1 MSQEA
6 VQRKIREL
14 AGRYPEGRS
23 ALLPVLALMQ
33 QGRGGVLSRDDVR
46 TAARSLGIPFASAW
60 GTASFYSMFTP
71 PEDHGYQLWKGAGE
85 SAGGDAVPVR
95 GTAESA
101 PETFHY
107 SACGILLKNFDAPAM
122 EFLSTAR
129 TRGAYDAFGKA
140 QSMTAGGIIAA
151 VEASGLRGR
160 GGASFPTGKKW
171 RFLPRDD
178 RPVYLICNADEG
190 EPGTFK
196 DRQIMER
203 DPHLLV
209 EGIAI
214 AARALRSKRAFIYIR
229 GEYARAAG
237 ILENAVG
244 EAAGAGLLDGL
255 EITIHRGAGS
265 YICGEET
272 ALISSLEGGRGDP
285 RPRPPYPAERGLYG
299 CPTIVNNV
307 ETLAALPFIIGEGP
321 EAFRRVSPALFS
333 VSGSVSRPG
342 LYEYP
347 LGTPLRELLEAAGG
361 VDGKLKGVIVGGL
374 SSEIL
379 TAAGAEG
386 LRLDYDSCLAAGTSF
401 GTGAVIVLDETV
413 LVAPLA
419 LRAARFFAGESCG
432 QCVPCREG
440 MFAAALLLEK
450 IVAGEGGRDDAGRIL
465 EICSGVA
472 GSSLCPGGDSF
483 ASSIGAMVSRFP
495 GEFEGR

>member
-6 VQRKIREL
+6 VQRIIREL
-14 AGRYPEGRS
+14 AGRYPDGRS

-33 QGRGGVLSRDDVR
+33 QQRGDALSRQDVR

-60 GTASFYSMFTP
+60 GAASFYSMLTTP
-71 PEDHGYQLWKGAGE
+71 GDRDYRPWAGVGGHR
-85 SAGGDAVPVR
+85 GGDLPR
-95 GTAESA
+95 LEGPAEPDSGV
-101 PETFHY
+101 FHY

-122 EFLSTAR
+122 ESLSAAR
-129 TRGAYDAFGKA
+129 ICGAYDAFEKA

-171 RFLPRDD
+171 RFLPGDD

-214 AARALRSKRAFIYIR
+214 AARAVRSKRAFIYIR

-237 ILENAVG
+237 ILGNAVG
-244 EAAGAGLLDGL
+244 EAAGAGLLDDL

-307 ETLAALPFIIGEGP
+307 ETLSALPFIIGEGP
-321 EAFRRVSPALFS
+321 AAFSRTLPALFS
-333 VSGSVSRPG
+333 VSGSVARPG

-347 LGTPLRELLEAAGG
+347 LGTLLRELLEAAGS
-361 VDGKLKGVIVGGL
+361 VQGKLKGVIVGGL
-374 SSEIL
+374 SSRIL

-386 LRLDYDSCLAAGTSF
+386 LFRLWIMTCFLFIFPRVSSSMNAS
-401 GTGAVIVLDETV
+401 
-413 LVAPLA
+413 
-419 LRAARFFAGESCG
+419 AARFRLA
-432 QCVPCREG
+432 P
-440 MFAAALLLEK
+440 
-450 IVAGEGGRDDAGRIL
+450 
-465 EICSGVA
+465 
-472 GSSLCPGGDSF
+472 
-483 ASSIGAMVSRFP
+483 
-495 GEFEGR
+495 